1 MNSVILSDS
10 NLKKYSITED
20 QWVEFI
26 KIQDFL
32 FLFKEVTTIMS
43 SSSYPTLS
51 ITIPLY
57 NILIDHIEDHISEE
71 SNDEINEI
79 NKETEFDINSG
90 KNDEWNQL
98 INEASVKYRTKLMKY
113 YNKMKDSYLIS
124 IILNSRLKL
133 KYFQDHEWD
142 KNLINE
148 IQQK

>member
-1 MNSVILSDS
+1 
-10 NLKKYSITED
+10 
-20 QWVEFI
+20 
-26 KIQDFL
+26 
-32 FLFKEVTTIMS
+32 MS

-57 NILIDHIEDHISEE
+57 NILIDHIEDHISKE

-79 NKETEFDINSG
+79 NEETESDVNSE

-113 YNKMKDSYLIS
+113 YNKTNDSYLIS

-133 KYFQDHEWD
+133 NIFKIMSGT
-142 KNLINE
+142 KT
-148 IQQK
+148 

>member
-1 MNSVILSDS
+1 MNSVTLSDS
-10 NLKKYSITED
+10 NLKKYSITKD
-20 QWVEFI
+20 QWVGFI

-32 FLFKEVTTIMS
+32 FLFKEVMTIMS

-51 ITIPLY
+51 ITISLY

-79 NKETEFDINSG
+79 NEETESDVNSE
-90 KNDEWNQL
+90 KNDELNQL
-98 INEASVKYRTKLMKY
+98 ISEASVKCRTKLMEY
-113 YNKMKDSYLIS
+113 YNKTNDSYLIS
-124 IILNSRLKL
+124 IILDPRLKL

-142 KNLINE
+142 ENLINE